1 MFKKG
6 QTLAEESQIIYD
18 QRLEVERKEKMD
30 QELQKEK
37 EYQQIHQEVDTRI
50 SAADKRLEELTEQRK
65 KKESTRI
72 ISLQDQLRAN
82 LEGALHST
90 NDKLASET

>member
-72 ISLQDQLRAN
+72 ISL
-82 LEGALHST
+82 
-90 NDKLASET
+90 